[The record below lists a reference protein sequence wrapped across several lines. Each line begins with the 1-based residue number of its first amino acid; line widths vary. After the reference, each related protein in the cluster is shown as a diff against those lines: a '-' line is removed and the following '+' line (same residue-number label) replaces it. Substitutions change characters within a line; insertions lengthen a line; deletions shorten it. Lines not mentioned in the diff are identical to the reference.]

1 MTTQALQDSILFQTG
16 YLVNGIWKTLDTTFD
31 VLNPATGEVVA
42 KVAKA
47 GKAETEEAI
56 AAATKAFPAWRAKT
70 AKERSTILYRWYEL
84 IIENKSWLGRL
95 MTTEQGKPL
104 KEAEG
109 EVDYAASFI
118 QWFAEQA
125 KRSGISGV
133 VASPQEAAMLREVL
147 GPEGYIVTPGVRP
160 AGSALG
166 DQSRVATPKQAFE
179 NGASHIVIGRP
190 ITQAADPAAAFDAIV
205 AELD

>member
-1 MTTQALQDSILFQTG
+1 MTTRALQDSILFQTG

-31 VLNPATGEVVA
+31 VLNPATGEVIA

-70 AKERSTILYRWYEL
+70 AKERSAILYRWYEL

-125 KRSGISGV
+125 KRANGEIIPPVKPAPVFWPLVNLSGWLLLSRHGISRWLC
-133 VASPQEAAMLREVL
+133 SPVSSARRWQQDV
-147 GPEGYIVTPGVRP
+147 P
-160 AGSALG
+160 A
-166 DQSRVATPKQAFE
+166 
-179 NGASHIVIGRP
+179 
-190 ITQAADPAAAFDAIV
+190 
-205 AELD
+205 